1 MPNPQHTSLIN
12 RAKDYFKD
20 STHKVWLYPCQ
31 RFYTK
36 QGFSYLVLDKEN
48 RKSISCAIHYGR
60 EFVVTEE
67 IGRIHTTNIDLSTN
81 EAIDIQNS
89 VLVYENADIQSI
101 LSSGVTSAQKR
112 DMYIFLK
119 SFEGFNETFSFYAY
133 NGEALTCDKDS
144 ALHEISGV
152 YGWSVFD
159 KLQDLEGYTILPFFA
174 NAESTTDK
182 AIFCKIQDQQSL
194 SMLDNTRGTLMRDSV
209 KFTMLHYTRQECLK
223 FIDTMQNA
231 CANKMV
237 DFGIMSNISV
247 KELDDLQE
255 SAGLRGLANSIE
267 CDLSYLLKPID
278 SSELESR
285 NMKKIYF
292 TLKGVV

>member
-1 MPNPQHTSLIN
+1 MPNPQHSALIN
-12 RAKDYFKD
+12 RAKDYFRD
-20 STHKVWLYPCQ
+20 LANKVWLYPCE
-31 RFYTK
+31 RYYTK

-48 RKSISCAIHYGR
+48 RKQISCAIHYGR

-67 IGRIHTTNIDLSTN
+67 IGRIHTTNIDLSTS

-89 VLVYENADIQSI
+89 VIVYENADLQSI
-101 LSSGVTSAQKR
+101 LSEGKTSSQKR

-159 KLQDLEGYTILPFFA
+159 KLQDLENYTILPFFA
-174 NAESTTDK
+174 NCESVANK
-182 AIFCKIQDQQSL
+182 AIFCKITDQQSQ
-194 SMLDNTRGTLMRDSV
+194 SMLDNERGTLMRDSV

-223 FIDTMQNA
+223 FVNDLQNA
-231 CANKMV
+231 CLNKMV
-237 DFGIMSNISV
+237 DFGIISNVSV
-247 KELDDLQE
+247 RELDDLQE

-278 SSELESR
+278 SSVLATR
-285 NMKKIYF
+285 DIKKIYF
-292 TLKGVV
+292 TLKGVL